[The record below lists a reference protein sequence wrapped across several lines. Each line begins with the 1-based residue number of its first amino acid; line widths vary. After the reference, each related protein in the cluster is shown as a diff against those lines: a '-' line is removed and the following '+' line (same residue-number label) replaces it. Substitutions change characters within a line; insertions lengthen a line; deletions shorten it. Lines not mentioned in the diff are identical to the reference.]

1 MKNYKKILII
11 MGVSLAMLNTGCSN
25 ENQNDE
31 KENRV
36 QRELDQKTQKKTAL
50 DKKVEKSFEEH
61 LKIYPVNNLDDFYD
75 MEGFWDEEFDKDD
88 KGTWVLSS
96 GISYEKNNHDPII
109 SNDVVLFINKNTKK
123 SLGTLYFSEYNEKD
137 IEDRTEKYN
146 FKVVNNQFIFIDKP
160 SKKAK
165 EFLNNFKFLVQ
176 DESIGKLS
184 NFKMIRSRHNLELPL
199 YTLEYYLPSKNN
211 INNWIQSKYHIE
223 ENDAKFYLEKNG
235 VLSGS
240 SLGDLSLEIRYENKN
255 GDKFYFNESVNYDP
269 SRSE

>member
-1 MKNYKKILII
+1 MKHYKKLLVIGATVMMI
-11 MGVSLAMLNTGCSN
+11 GTGCSN
-25 ENQNDE
+25 DNTHNER
-31 KENRV
+31 ENRV
-36 QRELDQKTQKKTAL
+36 QRELNQKPQKKTAL
-50 DKKVEKSFEEH
+50 DKKVEKAFEKH
-61 LKIYPVNNLDDFYD
+61 LSVYPVKSLDDFYD
-75 MEGFWDEEFDKDD
+75 MEGFRDEEFDKDD

-137 IEDRTEKYN
+137 IEDKTKKYN

-199 YTLEYYLPSKNN
+199 YTLEYHLPSKNN

-223 ENDAKFYLEKNG
+223 ENDAKLYLEKNG
-235 VLSGS
+235 ALSDS

-255 GDKFYFNESVNYDP
+255 GDKVYFNESVNYDP